1 MGQNSSKNIHSLLQ
15 KVSENNLREV
25 DFYSE
30 FLFQDDNFK
39 SNDDFYRIKQV
50 VDNVDNV
57 TVLFKFL
64 IATLRKLLQGPNDHN
79 VDECKLCVEICLAVL
94 PVMQYNYKKR
104 EIFDLMWRENNLE
117 QITQGSY
124 ACNNILILHIF
135 NFILIALFT
144 ENMSIAKGRSGTSS
158 CIKGSNCMGGSCT
171 ENHENGYALAKNT
184 IDIYKLW
191 VTSLT
196 IYEHLAYNSSCS
208 SLNTQRGCTK
218 SVCSKVNRFND
229 EKAGKKEYL
238 PNEKN
243 RDNGDSVTGTY
254 NQRGDAQQYTFVN
267 DVAQVK
273 FCSVGEVT
281 KAHTNS
287 ETCNRD
293 INLELIKNRIK
304 LLKCL
309 LILLSSYV
317 YYDDR
322 NYLKEKNLYLF
333 LFTSG
338 DVYFSANFFLSLM
351 TVIYDNEYNYFSF
364 YFYNDIYLEF
374 YNLCI
379 LVLNILIDFNPFV
392 IEKEKKVH
400 YINSAFDYF
409 RHWKERP
416 GKGKEGK
423 HTQGRSSLTDSPN
436 GTERRVSGSA
446 NGSAGGSTGGG
457 ATSPSASLSLSPSL
471 DAVLYDDAPDESC
484 FSSGGAKD
492 LGVGGI
498 NGNGKVRRNFP
509 SLEHVLESKRNYL
522 NIVKRGRYQT
532 KRSKIRRD
540 YYQYLKKKKELSS
553 IYSNNVFLEMLR
565 KLKESD
571 IQYIYKGTLNILI
584 SYKLYFENYNENI
597 LFIDNYLCLL
607 WHLMNN
613 NRLFIKH
620 MKNHNSNLFL
630 FYILYVLMSFNYH
643 RKGEM
648 QKLADARRRD
658 VAIVPT
664 VDATS
669 RLKRHISTEEA
680 AAIKGKNDRNMYNNE
695 QFNNSGKCDEFTI
708 RRIDGLIYICLFII
722 LKISSNSVI
731 CKNLNNK
738 YDQKIKVNSIL
749 KSAYHFDTYID
760 FLVYTLCMLV
770 NDNIFF
776 LKFERIV
783 DMAIT
788 ILTNISVYIKSMNT
802 YSCECIINI
811 LKKILKKEWILS
823 SQHHYYSLF
832 LLLDFVNNILS
843 HNLNDNYNMVYMIIK
858 NKDVFASIHNLDQV
872 LKSNCLFGEAP
883 STGLSPRS
891 LPRNYWV
898 PTESWLARWKN
909 KLPLHFINSIIYEL
923 ANLVEEECDEKEII
937 NYEEVVNI
945 IKSHCA
951 TIKNKKIP
959 FIIRKYEK
967 NILLTHECSTNGID
981 RRAGEG
987 ERKGGIGEH

>member
-1 MGQNSSKNIHSLLQ
+1 MGQNSSKNIHTLLQ
-15 KVSENNLREV
+15 KVNENNLREV

-30 FLFQDDNFK
+30 FLFLDDNFK

-57 TVLFKFL
+57 AFLFKFL
-64 IATLRKLLQGPNDHN
+64 IATLRKLLQGPNDDN

-104 EIFDLMWRENNLE
+104 EIFELMWRENNLE
-117 QITQGSY
+117 QFTQGNY

-144 ENMSIAKGRSGTSS
+144 ENMSIAKGRSGTDS
-158 CIKGSNCMGGSCT
+158 CVKGSNCMGGSCT
-171 ENHENGYALAKNT
+171 ENHANGHTLAKNT
-184 IDIYKLW
+184 IDIYRLW

-196 IYEHLAYNSSCS
+196 IYEHLAYNSSCN

-229 EKAGKKEYL
+229 EKAGKKDYL
-238 PNEKN
+238 SNEKN
-243 RDNGDSVTGTY
+243 RDNEDSVTDTY
-254 NQRGDAQQYTFVN
+254 NEKGDTQQYRFVN
-267 DVAQVK
+267 DVARVK
-273 FCSVGEVT
+273 YCSVGDVT

-287 ETCNRD
+287 DASNRD

-338 DVYFSANFFLSLM
+338 DVYFSANFFLSLL

-364 YFYNDIYLEF
+364 YFYNDVYLEF

-379 LVLNILIDFNPFV
+379 LVLNILIDFNPFI

-409 RHWKERP
+409 RHWKECP
-416 GKGKEGK
+416 GEGKEGK
-423 HTQGRSSLTDSPN
+423 HAQGRSSLTDSPN
-436 GTERRVSGSA
+436 GAERRVSGST
-446 NGSAGGSTGGG
+446 NGSAGGSTGGSNGGG

-471 DAVLYDDAPDESC
+471 DAVLYNDAPDESC

-492 LGVGGI
+492 LEAGGI
-498 NGNGKVRRNFP
+498 NGKGKVRRNFP

-522 NIVKRGRYQT
+522 DIVKRGRYQT
-532 KRSKIRRD
+532 KRAKIRRD
-540 YYQYLKKKKELSS
+540 YYQYLKKKKELST

-584 SYKLYFENYNENI
+584 SYKLYLENYNENI
-597 LFIDNYLCLL
+597 QFIDNYLCLL

-613 NRLFIKH
+613 NRLFVKH

-630 FYILYVLMSFNYH
+630 FYILYILISFNYH

-648 QKLADARRRD
+648 QRLADARKRD
-658 VAIVPT
+658 VAIVPN

-669 RLKRHISTEEA
+669 MVKRHINTEEA
-680 AAIKGKNDRNMYNNE
+680 VAIKGKEERNMYNNE

-731 CKNLNNK
+731 CKNLNKK

-843 HNLNDNYNMVYMIIK
+843 HNLNDNYNLVYMIIK

-872 LKSNCLFGEAP
+872 
-883 STGLSPRS
+883 
-891 LPRNYWV
+891 
-898 PTESWLARWKN
+898 
-909 KLPLHFINSIIYEL
+909 
-923 ANLVEEECDEKEII
+923 EEECDEKEILD
-937 NYEEVVNI
+937 YDEVVKI

-967 NILLTHECSTNGID
+967 NILLSRWVTNYIYFLLFFHMYKQNIFINNGI
-981 RRAGEG
+981 
-987 ERKGGIGEH
+987 KFIF